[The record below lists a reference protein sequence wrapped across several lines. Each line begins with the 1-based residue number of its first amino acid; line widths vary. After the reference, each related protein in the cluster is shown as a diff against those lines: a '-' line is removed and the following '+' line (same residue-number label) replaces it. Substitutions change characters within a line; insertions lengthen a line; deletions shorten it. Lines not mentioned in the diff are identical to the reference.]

1 MIFEDAVVSWLVKTE
16 LGRHA
21 PVNDGRICV
30 FCLTAEFSFESM
42 SPWRPGDYRRYLRR
56 KRRYTFGYLQNEMLG
71 HLLERDGIE
80 AMPADVAELYRVG
93 PLPSRLRWVGAD
105 TLPRLLAVLRIRRE
119 RAR

>member
-1 MIFEDAVVSWLVKTE
+1 
-16 LGRHA
+16 
-21 PVNDGRICV
+21 
-30 FCLTAEFSFESM
+30 
-42 SPWRPGDYRRYLRR
+42 
-56 KRRYTFGYLQNEMLG
+56 MLG

-105 TLPRLLAVLRIRRE
+105 TLLRLLAVLRIRRE